1 MGNPLLVKIQ
11 ADGKILPRVL
21 ENGRRPDLL
30 IIAVQHLVR
39 VTWQMRLPDD
49 GTRFEVELVGVVSG
63 LMGGRRVSH
72 DNAQITNLQ
81 IMISWAEKKE
91 KYEKIMRNHEDKK
104 GVKERE
110 IMIIEEKTQNNTKI
124 RENEKRKQTRQN
136 PNAPSRATSGGTHG

>member
-30 IIAVQHLVR
+30 IIAVQHLVH

-72 DNAQITNLQ
+72 DNAQITNIQ
-81 IMISWAEKKE
+81 MMIFWAEKK
-91 KYEKIMRNHEDKK
+91 K
-104 GVKERE
+104 G
-110 IMIIEEKTQNNTKI
+110 KI
-124 RENEKRKQTRQN
+124 RENNEKSQRQKGSERERDN
-136 PNAPSRATSGGTHG
+136 DNRGENTEQYKNMRN